1 MKGTHYT
8 STTLLKSVAA
18 ILRNKHGSLVTT
30 DRNLVLV
37 VRPVTGRDPKHLPGP
52 STVMSVFDES

>member
-30 DRNLVLV
+30 DRNLGMYQHCQQQAV
-37 VRPVTGRDPKHLPGP
+37 VED
-52 STVMSVFDES
+52 